1 MLMMRLQRIGRK
13 NSPTYRVI
21 VTDKRESTKSN
32 RFAEIVGTYEPKAGT
47 IVLKADRITH
57 WLKMGVQAS
66 PTVHNM
72 LISQKVITGTKINVL
87 PKMKNRKV
95 AEPVVEAVAETVAE
109 PEVPSTPAEPEPV
122 ADATPAPEATPE
134 VATEETPEV
143 AKEEVPAETT
153 A

>member
-13 NSPTYRVI
+13 NAPTYRVI
-21 VTDKRESTKSN
+21 ITDKRESTKSN

-47 IVLKADRITH
+47 IALKADRITH

-72 LISQKVITGTKINVL
+72 LVSQKVITGKKINVL

-95 AEPVVEAVAETVAE
+95 VEAVPEVVAGQTPEAEVTPVAE
-109 PEVPSTPAEPEPV
+109 G
-122 ADATPAPEATPE
+122 APEAAPEAETLPAE
-134 VATEETPEV
+134 VA
-143 AKEEVPAETT
+143 A
-153 A
+153 